1 MLGAFYKSDQFINC
15 AAQIINSYNAQQ
27 FINGARVL
35 GAQLS
40 TMEQAKGE
48 HKKLFQEFCEKAF
61 LENDGSKK
69 CTSKTISEE
78 KAVRIKEV
86 LKGKKLEVYTPSF
99 RFWVNKTNY
108 SIFQSW
114 D

>member
-1 MLGAFYKSDQFINC
+1 
-15 AAQIINSYNAQQ
+15 
-27 FINGARVL
+27 
-35 GAQLS
+35 
-40 TMEQAKGE
+40 MEQAKGE

-61 LENDGSKK
+61 LDNDGSKK

-99 RFWVNKTNY
+99 RFWVNKTKKIWTTQF
-108 SIFQSW
+108 SRVGIRRCALSSCQK
-114 D
+114 

>member
-1 MLGAFYKSDQFINC
+1 
-15 AAQIINSYNAQQ
+15 
-27 FINGARVL
+27 
-35 GAQLS
+35 
-40 TMEQAKGE
+40 MEQAKGE

-61 LENDGSKK
+61 LDNDGSKK

-99 RFWVNKTNY
+99 RFWVNKTKKFELLN
-108 SIFQSW
+108 FPELGLE
-114 D
+114 DVLCLPVKNKVR